1 MDDVFTE
8 KLISIIYRAN
18 MSRLEQQLK
27 SYGIGSGQFLF
38 LLSLYC
44 TEGINQEELST
55 SLGFDKATT
64 TRALIKLEKEG
75 FIYRKRDESDKRSKN
90 IYITDKA
97 QCIKTEV
104 QKLSK
109 EWNEK
114 LFEGFSKDEKDSMNS
129 FLVRMVEN
137 LQKL

>member
-1 MDDVFTE
+1 MEDVFPE

-38 LLSLYC
+38 LLGLYC
-44 TEGINQEELST
+44 TEGINQDELST
-55 SLGFDKATT
+55 FLGFDKATT
-64 TRALIKLEKEG
+64 ARALTKLEKEG
-75 FIYRKRDESDKRSKN
+75 FIYRKRDESDRRSKKL
-90 IYITDKA
+90 YITNKA
-97 QCIKTEV
+97 QSIKTEI

-114 LFEGFSKDEKDSMNS
+114 LFEGFSKEEKDKTND

-137 LQKL
+137 INKK